1 MDLRFKNRRAMVTVE
16 LAVTLV
22 LIVVA
27 LFVTLGLFNNNLRDM
42 VANSNF
48 KNLFNGNGSRT
59 FFSFF
64 NKDYKNAQVYVQIM
78 GEQGL
83 QILRKK
89 ANNGV
94 VSTVASL
101 PPGGGSNPGAFS
113 TISYLSQIITVIMGN
128 SVICDTMIT
137 PSTAECGT
145 PGVPGAKFTVSVSGK
160 SLTISPAG
168 NTATRGITLTTDGP
182 EVSLAEA
189 KSKTGLG
196 TKDKFKFI
204 SNLSSN
210 NSSNSL
216 ALVKTIGYF
225 NSVVSRGGSYAHLD
239 TTDAKVSTMLSQIDL
254 NMGTANEKCMHDS
267 WCLAALFNGGQCT
280 TTDGCGK
287 DADVVNDGDLADFKT
302 HYALVTEEIH
312 GFAAQAD
319 CIAYPDRQGC
329 TQASNPGVVN
339 TGGGSTSGGGGAGG
353 AASKSLLNLPLDPK
367 VLPTYSANGHPT
379 AIPDVVAYNSTPDM
393 IALASYKNG
402 VAITA
407 GISDMFVMNPLGD
420 TSNMMARYACRATT
434 TGSCPAGEYMASTNC
449 CMPNGV
455 DANGNPITTGGTC
468 ATDWYLNSTSGTCKI
483 CPTSYTDGGDGDTCI
498 CSNGGTF
505 NVGTGACLA
514 PADDTGTT
522 SCQNGWYNSGNGVCT
537 ICPFGL
543 PGTGGKCTCPTGS
556 SFLIMPDGYG
566 TCRCSNGGLFDSST
580 LTCPNATVDLATIAA
595 NILKTGIASSSD
607 PLLTNI
613 NTTVNGNTKT
623 VGLMT
628 QYIASPLNDTRLS
641 AVTSAR
647 ATYLQDR
654 IKILLLYNQMM
665 DAIWNDP
672 HAITNDMQE
681 DNYNNP
687 KSCDLLKKN
696 LIDFANA
703 AGIVSMVAEVSTN
716 PAKRCIPAV
725 K

>member
-94 VSTVASL
+94 VSAIASL
-101 PPGGGSNPGAFS
+101 PANGAPIQSTASYS
-113 TISYLSQIITVIMGN
+113 TISYLSQIIMVIMGN
-128 SVICDTMIT
+128 QIICNTMTT
-137 PSTAECGT
+137 PSIAECSD
-145 PGVPGAKFTVSVSGK
+145 PGMPGAKYNIEVTETSIVVRPVGNSASK
-160 SLTISPAG
+160 SF
-168 NTATRGITLTTDGP
+168 TLTVDHSATDVAP
-182 EVSLAEA
+182 NATSSKITAA
-189 KSKTGLG
+189 KNASGLS

-204 SNLSSN
+204 SNLSN
-210 NSSNSL
+210 DNSSNSQ

-225 NSVVSRGGSYAHLD
+225 NSVVSRGGSYATLD
-239 TTDAKVSTMLSQIDL
+239 TTDAKVSNMLKQIST
-254 NMGTANEKCMHDS
+254 NMDTANDKCMHDS
-267 WCLAALFNGGQCT
+267 WCVAALFNGGQCT
-280 TTDGCGK
+280 STDGCGK
-287 DADVVNDGDLADFKT
+287 DADVVNDGDLENFNT
-302 HYALVTEEIH
+302 HYGLVTETIA
-312 GFAAQAD
+312 GYAAQAN
-319 CIAYPDRQGC
+319 CIAYPQTQGC
-329 TQASNPGVVN
+329 TQAP
-339 TGGGSTSGGGGAGG
+339 GG
-353 AASKSLLNLPLDPK
+353 AAYLPLDPK

-455 DANGNPITTGGTC
+455 DANGDPISTPIGEC
-468 ATDWYLNSTSGTCKI
+468 PVDSYYNSTSGTCKT
-483 CPTSYTDGGDGDTCI
+483 CPLSYTDGGDGDTCF
-498 CSNGGTF
+498 CSNKGTF
-505 NVGTGACLA
+505 NVGTGACLP
-514 PADDTGTT
+514 PADDGTGTT

-543 PGTGGKCTCPTGS
+543 PGNGGKCTCPTGS
-556 SFLIMPDGYG
+556 SFYIMPDGYG
-566 TCRCSNGGLFDSST
+566 TCQCSNGGVFDGAT
-580 LTCPNATVDLATIAA
+580 LTCSTTTVNPATIAA
-595 NILKTGIASSSD
+595 NICKTGIASRCD
-607 PLLTNI
+607 ALMIEVL
-613 NTTVNGNTKT
+613 TTVNGNTKT
-623 VGLMT
+623 VNLMT
-628 QYIASPLNDTRLS
+628 SYIASPLNDSRLS

-681 DNYNNP
+681 DNYSNP
-687 KSCDLLKKN
+687 KSCDLLKKD

-703 AGIVSMVAEVSTN
+703 SGIISMAAEVSTN
-716 PAKRCIPAV
+716 PARRCIPAV